1 MYRTLAGLLGVAA
14 GAVLLAGLSFSASSS
29 KRADLRIL
37 NAIEPESLD
46 PQQLTAT
53 HTARLAQA
61 IFEGLTRYDAPTLQP
76 APGVAEHWE
85 ISEDGTRYTFHVR
98 PGSHWSDGVPI
109 TAEDF
114 VYSWRH
120 LLAPATGSR
129 NAYMLHPVRGAK
141 EIHTFAGLAE
151 MLEGPVR
158 TELAEA
164 LRTAR
169 SAPLTAEAW
178 RALTARAPLHE
189 SLSYCSEPLVRS
201 LLDEPPGPVP
211 LERLEGFS
219 AALAPEAQRLR
230 AAAADASSRFGKS
243 LGVYA
248 EDPHTLIVELE
259 APTPYFLDLTS
270 HQASFAVPRHVV
282 EKFGRSWFLP
292 EHIVTNGA
300 FRLEAWRVNDR
311 IRLRKDPTYW
321 GRDEV
326 HAETI
331 DLYPTENVTTALN
344 LYLTHEADWLP
355 SYYPSDLVQE
365 LRTRPDFY
373 VHPALGTYYYR
384 INTRRPPLNDARV
397 RQAISLAIDRPLI
410 VAQVLGRG
418 EAPATRFVP
427 PGIPKYEPP
436 QTELGLDVERARQ
449 LLADAGYPGGRGFP
463 KIGIVF
469 NTLDVHEKVASVIAD
484 HLRKNLGIEIAHY
497 NQEWQSYLATVRS
510 GDYDLARSAWIG
522 DYVDPNS
529 YLDMWVTNGG
539 NNQTGFSS
547 PTYDALLRAAA
558 NVLAFADAPGP
569 LLSRLKQPEPIRA
582 LLARRAAS
590 HEAAERRALLDETRM
605 RLLGEAEAILVQEEF
620 PIIPIFY
627 YVNHGLISPKL
638 KGFFPWV
645 RLPDGTLSSNL
656 QPIHPLR
663 DLWAEP

>member
-1 MYRTLAGLLGVAA
+1 M
-14 GAVLLAGLSFSASSS
+14 
-29 KRADLRIL
+29 
-37 NAIEPESLD
+37 
-46 PQQLTAT
+46 
-53 HTARLAQA
+53 
-61 IFEGLTRYDAPTLQP
+61 
-76 APGVAEHWE
+76 
-85 ISEDGTRYTFHVR
+85 
-98 PGSHWSDGVPI
+98 
-109 TAEDF
+109 
-114 VYSWRH
+114 
-120 LLAPATGSR
+120 
-129 NAYMLHPVRGAK
+129 
-141 EIHTFAGLAE
+141 
-151 MLEGPVR
+151 
-158 TELAEA
+158 
-164 LRTAR
+164 
-169 SAPLTAEAW
+169 
-178 RALTARAPLHE
+178 
-189 SLSYCSEPLVRS
+189 
-201 LLDEPPGPVP
+201 
-211 LERLEGFS
+211 
-219 AALAPEAQRLR
+219 
-230 AAAADASSRFGKS
+230 
-243 LGVYA
+243 
-248 EDPHTLIVELE
+248 
-259 APTPYFLDLTS
+259 
-270 HQASFAVPRHVV
+270 
-282 EKFGRSWFLP
+282 
-292 EHIVTNGA
+292 
-300 FRLEAWRVNDR
+300 
-311 IRLRKDPTYW
+311 
-321 GRDEV
+321 
-326 HAETI
+326 
-331 DLYPTENVTTALN
+331 
-344 LYLTHEADWLP
+344 
-355 SYYPSDLVQE
+355 
-365 LRTRPDFY
+365 RTRPDFY